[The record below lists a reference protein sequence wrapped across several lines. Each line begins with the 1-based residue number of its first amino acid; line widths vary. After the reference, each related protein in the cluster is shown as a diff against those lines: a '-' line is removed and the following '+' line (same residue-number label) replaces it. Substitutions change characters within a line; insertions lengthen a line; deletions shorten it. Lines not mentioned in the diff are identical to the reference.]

1 MYLIINMNDFVKFQF
16 IFDEAHRAKAA
27 CSTLKPSKCGESV
40 ILLQNL
46 HPNARVIYSS
56 ATGASEPYHLSY
68 MTRLGLW
75 GPDKKYACC
84 GELMDS
90 LEKRYN

>member
-1 MYLIINMNDFVKFQF
+1 M
-16 IFDEAHRAKAA
+16 
-27 CSTLKPSKCGESV
+27 

-75 GPDKKYACC
+75 GPDKKYASC

-90 LEKRYN
+90 LEKRYYSLNLHNFLQNKNFAV